1 MALKTRVAI
10 GYKLQGKKDMKPT
23 RDTLHAFIL
32 QRQSAYIL
40 KRGAYRAILNAQA
53 AVDAAE
59 RAIC

>member
-10 GYKLQGKKDMKPT
+10 GYKLQGKKDRKPT
-23 RDTLHAFIL
+23 RDTLHALIL
-32 QRQSAYIL
+32 QRQNAYIL
-40 KRGAYRAILNAQA
+40 KRGGYLARLNALD